1 LGSTHEIAERIPV
14 GERTAPQRDD
24 AWRESEHAEWRE
36 FVQRAAE
43 L

>member
-1 LGSTHEIAERIPV
+1 VPAAIADHIPV
-14 GERTAPQRDD
+14 GERVEPNRDATWRRD
-24 AWRESEHAEWRE
+24 AHAEWRE